1 MRRGA
6 EAGKWEMGG
15 AWHCAARL
23 RAKKSNP
30 KDSLDAGAAANT
42 TCGADTPWL
51 GRSCT
56 KGPCVVGIVLQQ
68 S

>member
-6 EAGKWEMGG
+6 EAVEWEMGG

-30 KDSLDAGAAANT
+30 KHSLDAVVTAIT
-42 TCGADTPWL
+42 KWGADTL
-51 GRSCT
+51 
-56 KGPCVVGIVLQQ
+56 
-68 S
+68 